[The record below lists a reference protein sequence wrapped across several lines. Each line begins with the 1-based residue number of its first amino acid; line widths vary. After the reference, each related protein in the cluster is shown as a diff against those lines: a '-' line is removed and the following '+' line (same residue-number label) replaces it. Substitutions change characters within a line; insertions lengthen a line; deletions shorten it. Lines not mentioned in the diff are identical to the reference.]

1 MRFFI
6 LCFIFTK
13 LLFANNY
20 ELKLYEHI
28 LPSIFK
34 GKILIYT
41 DSKSK
46 EILENSKILTIV
58 DKCSEANLLIGK
70 NFNNLDELCKKTPLF
85 TTSYKSYK
93 NNKDSFGA
101 FYWRKGRP
109 QLKFKKDVIE
119 KLNFILPNNLQKY
132 VK

>member
-1 MRFFI
+1 MKFFI

>member
-1 MRFFI
+1 MKFFI
-6 LCFIFTK
+6 LCFILTK

>member
-1 MRFFI
+1 MKLLI
-6 LCFIFTK
+6 LFFIFTK

-20 ELKLYEHI
+20 ELKLYEQI

-34 GKILIYT
+34 DEILIYT

-46 EILENSKILTIV
+46 ELLEQSKILQIV
-58 DKCSEANLLIGK
+58 DSCNEANLLIGK
-70 NFNNLDELCKKTPLF
+70 SFEELDELCKQTPYF
-85 TTSYKSYK
+85 ATSYKSYK
-93 NNKDSFGA
+93 TNKKSFGA

-109 QLKFKKDVIE
+109 QLKFKKEVIE
-119 KLNFILPNNLQKY
+119 ELNLTLPDNLKKY

>member
-1 MRFFI
+1 MKFFI

-13 LLFANNY
+13 LLFSNNY

-70 NFNNLDELCKKTPLF
+70 NFNNLDELCKKKPLF

-119 KLNFILPNNLQKY
+119 KLNFLLPNNLQKY